1 MRRNIKFLS
10 NLKKKRI
17 LLIFLFILILEVF
30 FFNVSFWKTLGCK
43 PVVLSDGG
51 ATDETGYF
59 STGKTVINAPVKNIS
74 VKLAGL
80 TNTEFASA
88 TVYITDEGNSYEYPT
103 PSYTIVPGVDK
114 SGYTNIYPY
123 GDVTDISVT
132 IQVDEGAQARIES
145 VSANVQAPFVF
156 KCIRFS
162 SLFIIALF
170 INAVFSGSCIHDYY
184 CERNNKLQ
192 TSVIAASV
200 LFFLILG
207 YLLVTSN
214 PKCVAAP
221 WLHQTQYQ
229 ELAHSLDA
237 GTVALQRTVAPELL
251 EKENPYDTIALQAEG
266 IHFHMDCAYYNGQ
279 YYVYFGP
286 VPEFMLYYPFYK
298 LTGEDLPNYI
308 AFYAFYSL
316 FIISAFGLLWELV
329 HTFAK
334 KLPFYLYLTLCVAV
348 CLFPNYVYMGGRPDL
363 YNIPIMAGTAFTMCG
378 LWLWLRG
385 LASSEK
391 KSIFYASGSLCM
403 ALVAGCRPQ
412 LLLYSAVALP
422 LFYNE
427 TIRKR
432 NLFSKKS
439 LKDTL
444 SFVLPYVFVACFV
457 FWYNAARFGNGF
469 DFGATYSMTTNDMN
483 TRGFNLNR
491 LAHGLFSYL
500 FQPPV
505 IDSSYPFLHSSNLTA
520 DYMGRNITEFMF
532 GGVFAVNP
540 LLWII
545 PYALLL
551 KGHQK
556 LSALAKWT
564 SGILAAAGFIII
576 CFDINGAG
584 NLQRYASDMIPGFL
598 LAAVIIWLSVLDR
611 SDAQCNYDNRARLFT
626 IFTLCGLVFA
636 FLTFIA
642 KGDSVCLLRNNIP
655 LFYNIGSYFKF

>member
-162 SLFIIALF
+162 LLFIIALF

-192 TSVIAASV
+192 ISVIAASV

-378 LWLWLRG
+378 LWFWLRG

-432 NLFSKKS
+432 NLFSKKG

-556 LSALAKWT
+556 LSSLAKWA

-626 IFTLCGLVFA
+626 IFTLCGFAFA

>member
-192 TSVIAASV
+192 ISVIAASV

-308 AFYAFYSL
+308 AFYAFHSL

-334 KLPFYLYLTLCVAV
+334 KLPFYLYLTSCVAV

-363 YNIPIMAGTAFTMCG
+363 YNIPIMAGTAFTLCG

-422 LFYNE
+422 LFYDE

-432 NLFSKKS
+432 NLFSKKG

-444 SFVLPYVFVACFV
+444 CFVLPYVFVACFV

-483 TRGFNLNR
+483 TRGFNVNR

-556 LSALAKWT
+556 LSALAKWA

-611 SDAQCNYDNRARLFT
+611 SDAQCNYDNRARLFN
-626 IFTLCGLVFA
+626 IFTLCGFAFA

>member
-363 YNIPIMAGTAFTMCG
+363 YNIPIMAGTAFTLCG

-422 LFYNE
+422 LFYDE

-432 NLFSKKS
+432 NLFSKKG

-444 SFVLPYVFVACFV
+444 CFVLPYVFVACFV

-626 IFTLCGLVFA
+626 IFTLCGLTFA

>member
-162 SLFIIALF
+162 LLFIIALF

-192 TSVIAASV
+192 ISVIAASV

-378 LWLWLRG
+378 LWFWLRG

-422 LFYNE
+422 LFYDE

-432 NLFSKKS
+432 NLFSKKG

-444 SFVLPYVFVACFV
+444 CFVLPYVFVACFV

>member
-556 LSALAKWT
+556 LSSLAKWT

>member
-1 MRRNIKFLS
+1 MNKSICLLNKI
-10 NLKKKRI
+10 NHKRI
-17 LLIFLFILILEVF
+17 FYIFLLILITEVF
-30 FFNVSFWKTLGCK
+30 IFNISFWKTLGCK
-43 PVVLSDGG
+43 PITLSEGG
-51 ATDETGYF
+51 VTDETGYF
-59 STGKTVINAPVKNIS
+59 STGKTIVNGPVKNVSVTIS
-74 VKLAGL
+74 ELS
-80 TNTEFASA
+80 NTEYASA
-88 TVYITDEGNSYEYPT
+88 TVYITDGGNAYEYPT

-132 IQVDEGAQARIES
+132 VQVDEGTQAAIES
-145 VSANVQAPFVF
+145 VRINVHAPFVF
-156 KCIRFS
+156 KFLRFALL
-162 SLFIIALF
+162 LFLALF
-170 INAVFSGSCIHDYY
+170 IDAIFTDTHIHHYC

-192 TSVIAASV
+192 ISVIAACV
-200 LFFLILG
+200 VFFLVLG

-214 PKCVAAP
+214 PKCVEAP

-286 VPEFMLYYPFYK
+286 VPEILLYYPYYK
-298 LTGEDLPNYI
+298 ITGKDLPNYI

-316 FIISAFGLLWELV
+316 FIISVFGLLWELV
-329 HTFAK
+329 HKIAK
-334 KLPFYLYLTLCVAV
+334 KLPFYLYLFLCTAV
-348 CLFPNYVYMGGRPDL
+348 CFFPNYVYMGGRPDL
-363 YNIPIMAGTAFTMCG
+363 YHIPLMAGTAFTMCG

-385 LASSEK
+385 LASSERK
-391 KSIFYASGSLCM
+391 GIFYALGSLCM

-427 TIRKR
+427 TTRKR
-432 NLFSKKS
+432 QLFSRKG

-444 SFVLPYVFVACFV
+444 CFVLPYVFIAVFV

-469 DFGATYSMTTNDMN
+469 DFGATYSMTSNDMN

-491 LAHGLFSYL
+491 LTHGLFSYL

-505 IDSSYPFLHSSNLTA
+505 IDSSYPFLRSSNLQT

-551 KGHQK
+551 KGHRK
-556 LSALAKWT
+556 LSPLAKWM
-564 SGILAAAGFIII
+564 SAILAAAGFIII

-598 LAAVIIWLSVLDR
+598 LAAVIIWLSILDR
-611 SDAQCNYDNRARLFT
+611 SDAQSNYDKRARLFT

-655 LFYNIGSYFKF
+655 LFYDIGSYFKF

>member
-1 MRRNIKFLS
+1 MKKSRNIFNFT
-10 NLKKKRI
+10 NLKRI
-17 LLIFLFILILEVF
+17 LVIFLLILISEVF
-30 FFNVSFWKTLGCK
+30 LFNMSFWKTIGCK
-43 PVVLSDGG
+43 PVILSDGG
-51 ATDETGYF
+51 ITDETGYF
-59 STGKTVINAPVKNIS
+59 STGKVPINAPVKNVS
-74 VKLAGL
+74 VILTGL
-80 TNTEFASA
+80 SNTEYASA
-88 TVYITDEGNSYEYPT
+88 TIYITDEGNAYEYPT
-103 PSYTIVPGVDK
+103 PSYNIVPGVDK

-132 IQVDEGAQARIES
+132 IQVDEGAQAEIES
-145 VSANVQAPFVF
+145 VSVNVQAPFVF
-156 KCIRFS
+156 KFLRFAIL
-162 SLFIIALF
+162 LFLTLF
-170 INAVFSGSCIHDYY
+170 INAVFTGTKIHNYC
-184 CERNNKLQ
+184 CERNSKLQ
-192 TSVIAASV
+192 LSLITACVV
-200 LFFLILG
+200 FFLVLG

-266 IHFHMDCAYYNGQ
+266 IHFHMDCAYYDGQ

-286 VPEFMLYYPFYK
+286 VPEFLLYYPFYK

-316 FIISAFGLLWELV
+316 FIISIFGLLWELV
-329 HTFAK
+329 HKFAK
-334 KLPFYLYLTLCVAV
+334 QLPFYLYLTLCVAV
-348 CLFPNYVYMGGRPDL
+348 CFFPNYVYMGGRPDL
-363 YNIPIMAGTAFTMCG
+363 YNIPIMAGTAFTICG

-385 LASSEK
+385 LSASK
-391 KSIFYASGSLCM
+391 AKGVFYALGSLCM

-427 TIRKR
+427 TIRER
-432 NLFSKKS
+432 HLFSKKG
-439 LKDTL
+439 LKETL
-444 SFVLPYVFVACFV
+444 CFVLPYVFIACFV

-483 TRGFNLNR
+483 TRGFNVNR

-505 IDSSYPFLHSSNLTA
+505 IDSSYPFLHSSNLTT

-551 KGHQK
+551 KGHRK
-556 LSALAKWT
+556 LSPLAKWL
-564 SGILAAAGFIII
+564 SSILAVAGFIII
-576 CFDINGAG
+576 SFDINGAG

-598 LAAVIIWLSVLDR
+598 LAAVIIWISVLDR
-611 SDAQCNYDNRARLFT
+611 ANSQCNYDKWSRLVTVFT
-626 IFTLCGLVFA
+626 ICGLAFA